1 MLFEQISSDI
11 VAAMKAKDKV
21 RLLTLRNVKKY
32 FIEAKTAPG
41 SNDELTDEAAMKV
54 LAKLAKQGRD
64 TAQIYLS
71 QNRADLAEE
80 EMKQAIKDFE
90 SYFVEQILKNVQES
104 LKDDE
109 DSSNAQLTEFFM
121 GQVGEQLADK
131 IVDQSGNRLTQT
143 LYEQMC
149 RNYNIKNE

>member
-1 MLFEQISSDI
+1 MSISINDNMYNYLTQTARNASRS
-11 VAAMKAKDKV
+11 AAAGAV
-21 RLLTLRNVKKY
+21 NSAVNG
-32 FIEAKTAPG
+32 INEN
-41 SNDELTDEAAMKV
+41 S
-54 LAKLAKQGRD
+54 
-64 TAQIYLS
+64 S
-71 QNRADLAEE
+71 EE

-121 GQVGEQLADK
+121 GQVGEKLADQ
-131 IVDQSGNRLTQT
+131 IVDQVGNRMTQT

-149 RNYNIKNE
+149 RNYNIPRAEETAADTTDAAAIAATGAVQEEE

>member
-1 MLFEQISSDI
+1 MSISVNDS
-11 VAAMKAKDKV
+11 MYNY
-21 RLLTLRNVKKY
+21 LTQTARNANNSASAGAINSAVNG
-32 FIEAKTAPG
+32 INEN
-41 SNDELTDEAAMKV
+41 S
-54 LAKLAKQGRD
+54 
-64 TAQIYLS
+64 S
-71 QNRADLAEE
+71 EE

-121 GQVGEQLADK
+121 GQVGEQLADQ
-131 IVDQSGNRLTQT
+131 IVDQVGNRMTQT

-149 RNYNIKNE
+149 RNYNIPQAEKTAVDTTDAAAVAATGAVQEKG

>member
-1 MLFEQISSDI
+1 MSISINDNMYNYLTQTVQNANNSASAGAVNNKISSI
-11 VAAMKAKDKV
+11 SE
-21 RLLTLRNVKKY
+21 N
-32 FIEAKTAPG
+32 
-41 SNDELTDEAAMKV
+41 S
-54 LAKLAKQGRD
+54 
-64 TAQIYLS
+64 S
-71 QNRADLAEE
+71 EE